1 MFKEREIDDRKHHG
15 KKEMGRLGK
24 HLNLNQNLQSI
35 KQMQSKADDCRAC
48 LLRAIHLEFRRR
60 NFFKKR
66 ISDKICKESPRD
78 RGLTKGD
85 IIE

>member
-1 MFKEREIDDRKHHG
+1 MVFKEREIDDRKHHG

-24 HLNLNQNLQSI
+24 HPNQNPQSI
-35 KQMQSKADDCRAC
+35 TQMQSKADECRAC
-48 LLRAIHLEFRRR
+48 LLRAIHLEFRKR

-66 ISDKICKESPRD
+66 ISDKICNESPRD